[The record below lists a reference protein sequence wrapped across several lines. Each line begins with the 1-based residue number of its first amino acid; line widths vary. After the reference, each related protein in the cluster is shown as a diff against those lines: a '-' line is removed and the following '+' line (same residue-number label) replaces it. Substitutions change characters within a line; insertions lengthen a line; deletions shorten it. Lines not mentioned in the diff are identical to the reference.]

1 MKIYETC
8 WNQQVENPC
17 FTRDW
22 WLQCG
27 GGERLFPCRFP
38 LCVSIVC
45 ARKIRKIG
53 QEKNTNKP
61 PPKKYSLK
69 SGISGGWTSWTG
81 KHKPPVGGLVCR
93 VFFHFK
99 QLTENILGF
108 MVTRWIVK
116 KKMPIIGNMF
126 FEKTQASRKHWKP
139 SQADAQLA
147 TVPPSRRRGCE
158 PNETRGSFSWAK
170 ARRFWSWKIMVSSL
184 DLSYNIW
191 NSEAEILFWRWSS
204 ISHWTCSTPGPS
216 FSFEDVLMQIELRSW
231 DTTPAV
237 LRHLN

>member
-1 MKIYETC
+1 MDELVGRGSINHQWGAWY
-8 WNQQVENPC
+8 VGC
-17 FTRDW
+17 FFISNN
-22 WLQCG
+22 WL
-27 GGERLFPCRFP
+27 R
-38 LCVSIVC
+38 
-45 ARKIRKIG
+45 
-53 QEKNTNKP
+53 
-61 PPKKYSLK
+61 
-69 SGISGGWTSWTG
+69 TSWVSWL
-81 KHKPPVGGLVCR
+81 PGGL
-93 VFFHFK
+93 F
-99 QLTENILGF
+99 
-108 MVTRWIVK
+108 
-116 KKMPIIGNMF
+116 KKMPIISNMF
-126 FEKTQASRKHWKP
+126 FEETQASRKHRKP